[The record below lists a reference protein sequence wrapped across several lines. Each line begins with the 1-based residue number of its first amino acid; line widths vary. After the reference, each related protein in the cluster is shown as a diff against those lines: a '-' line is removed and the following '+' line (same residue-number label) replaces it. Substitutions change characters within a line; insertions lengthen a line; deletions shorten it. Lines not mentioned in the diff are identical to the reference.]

1 MFQIK
6 NTDFWSVFKLFQ
18 RINLGILLFL
28 FILFILVKVG
38 AFGYMPDLEEI
49 KNPTKNLA
57 TNVYTSDYELLGSYF
72 IQNRTEVKYDDL
84 SPWLIKALV
93 ATEDKRFYEHCG
105 IDFKGMFRAILF
117 LGTQGGGSTLTQQT
131 AKNLFYENEGQNK
144 FQRLIQKLKEQV
156 IAIQLERNFSKEEI
170 IALYFNTVSFNNN
183 AFGIKTASKTYF
195 NKSQKKLTVEEASM
209 LVGML
214 KGPSLYNPK
223 RNPKTTL
230 NRRNTVIELMQEQ
243 EILTLAQS
251 DSIKKIAIKLDYRGN
266 KRDDGLGTF
275 FRDQLFIDLKKWTE
289 THKKPD
295 GSKYSINTDGL
306 QVYTTINYKMQQYA
320 EDATT
325 SHLKKMQ
332 TQFFR
337 EWRGKEPWKATGDRS
352 NPKLIDKMIKKT
364 DAYKE
369 LQAKG
374 LDEKEIQEELSKKR
388 AMTIFTWAGDRDTQF
403 SIYDSLKYYAQQLQT
418 GFVVLDPRD
427 GAIKAWV
434 GGADFTYSQNDH
446 VRIGTK
452 RQVGSTMKPF
462 LYAAAMDKGLTP
474 ESTVPYSC
482 PQIPGD
488 AEWCPKG
495 TGKWAEGEMVSL
507 REGLKASDNLIAAQ
521 VMKEVGAAAVVALA
535 KRCNITSRLDEVPAL
550 ALGVSDISVIEMA
563 GAYTA
568 FANRGIYS
576 KPYYITR
583 ITDKDGHVLDEF
595 FPQRSNVL
603 SEKTVYQVV
612 SMMRGVVTGGTAAS
626 LGKTYGLKMTIA
638 GKTGT
643 TQSNTDAWFVG
654 FTPEL
659 LGIVWVGCD
668 EPSSRFATT
677 ASGQGAVA
685 AMPIWGKFFS
695 KAYSDR
701 TLKLDRKASF
711 KTPEGYTS
719 DSTGVLRS
727 IFADTATVSESAED
741 IVGF

>member
-1 MFQIK
+1 
-6 NTDFWSVFKLFQ
+6 
-18 RINLGILLFL
+18 
-28 FILFILVKVG
+28 
-38 AFGYMPDLEEI
+38 
-49 KNPTKNLA
+49 
-57 TNVYTSDYELLGSYF
+57 
-72 IQNRTEVKYDDL
+72 
-84 SPWLIKALV
+84 
-93 ATEDKRFYEHCG
+93 
-105 IDFKGMFRAILF
+105 
-117 LGTQGGGSTLTQQT
+117 
-131 AKNLFYENEGQNK
+131 
-144 FQRLIQKLKEQV
+144 
-156 IAIQLERNFSKEEI
+156 
-170 IALYFNTVSFNNN
+170 
-183 AFGIKTASKTYF
+183 
-195 NKSQKKLTVEEASM
+195 
-209 LVGML
+209 
-214 KGPSLYNPK
+214 
-223 RNPKTTL
+223 
-230 NRRNTVIELMQEQ
+230 
-243 EILTLAQS
+243 
-251 DSIKKIAIKLDYRGN
+251 
-266 KRDDGLGTF
+266 
-275 FRDQLFIDLKKWTE
+275 
-289 THKKPD
+289 
-295 GSKYSINTDGL
+295 
-306 QVYTTINYKMQQYA
+306 
-320 EDATT
+320 
-325 SHLKKMQ
+325 
-332 TQFFR
+332 
-337 EWRGKEPWKATGDRS
+337 
-352 NPKLIDKMIKKT
+352 
-364 DAYKE
+364 
-369 LQAKG
+369 
-374 LDEKEIQEELSKKR
+374 
-388 AMTIFTWAGDRDTQF
+388 
-403 SIYDSLKYYAQQLQT
+403 
-418 GFVVLDPRD
+418 VLDPRD

-495 TGKWAEGEMVSL
+495 TGKWAEGSLVSL

-535 KRCNITSRLDEVPAL
+535 KRCNITSHLDEVPAL

-626 LGKTYGLKMTIA
+626 LGKTYGLRMTIA

-727 IFADTATVSESAED
+727 IFADTAIVSESAED